1 MVIKI
6 LQKELIFV
14 LNEVKMKEINYLGKL
29 IKILRKVDK
38 KFLVTI
44 LLETLFFSSIPFL
57 QLLLTERSV
66 SMLTDGTGYKTY
78 LVSICCILI
87 MLLILNIV
95 NIKLN
100 IHNNIKGNLI
110 GQKMYAKIF
119 EKCLYMDYE
128 KLQKKSIQDQKEL
141 ATMAFAGGSLAQLIT
156 YFKSVVGN
164 IIILAGVAGVVF
176 FVDWKLMLL
185 VIAIVAI
192 NGRQIL
198 KAKRVQYDA
207 DKEMNPINRRIEY
220 FINMSS
226 DFSVA
231 KEVRLYHIADKLLN
245 KYNCLYEDTFKILK
259 RVFAVNEKNQKIAAV
274 VNSLLE
280 YSIYILLGYR
290 VIVTEDM
297 TIAEFSAYALAVRT
311 FSSGYGTNN
320 GSVRRDRKEFPAFE
334 RLF

>member
-259 RVFAVNEKNQKIAAV
+259 RVFAVMKK
-274 VNSLLE
+274 
-280 YSIYILLGYR
+280 
-290 VIVTEDM
+290 T
-297 TIAEFSAYALAVRT
+297 
-311 FSSGYGTNN
+311 
-320 GSVRRDRKEFPAFE
+320 RK
-334 RLF
+334 